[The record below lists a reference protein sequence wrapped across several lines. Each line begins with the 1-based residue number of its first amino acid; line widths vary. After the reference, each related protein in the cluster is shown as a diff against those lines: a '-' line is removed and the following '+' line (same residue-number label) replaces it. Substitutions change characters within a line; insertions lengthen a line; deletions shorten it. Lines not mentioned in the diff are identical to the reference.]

1 MTREGDEVGNLGL
14 VLALIAKRAPD
25 LREAGIVGLVTVGS
39 VSFTVAP
46 APGEEPAITTDDEE
60 PGAVGVLNDP
70 ATHGV
75 IGKDA
80 PKTVTVKRRP
90 I

>member
-1 MTREGDEVGNLGL
+1 MTRSEVAELL
-14 VLALIAKRAPD
+14 DLIAERAPV
-25 LREAGIVGLVTVGS
+25 LRDAGIVGLVTVGP
-39 VSFTVAP
+39 VSFTVGAT
-46 APGEEPAITTDDEE
+46 PGEEPAITTDDEE

-90 I
+90 L

>member
-1 MTREGDEVGNLGL
+1 MTRDEVADLL
-14 VLALIAKRAPD
+14 DLIAERAPV
-25 LREAGIVGLVTVGS
+25 LRDAGIVGPVTVGP
-39 VSFTVAP
+39 VSFTVGAT
-46 APGEEPAITTDDEE
+46 PGETPVIVAADEEE

-80 PKTVTVKRRP
+80 PKMVTVKRRP